1 MKKFSFNSKAF
12 GKWIILPAL
21 AIITFTIDSCKKES
35 GIGSTSPTISSN
47 TSSKKAKLNGNVSKA
62 LRDLVISGAVSNQ
75 QSSSGSGSNSY
86 SNTSIAVTTYS
97 TPSAN
102 VYSWS
107 DPTSG
112 ASYTLSES
120 TGGGGLGQLAYNGK
134 SFDYNYVLCIKA
146 SVGDATWDGFFNGR
160 DLRGVVAIDGE
171 IMDTDFSLKNL
182 AIFLVSTTGGEGT
195 YDFIDW
201 DSQTFTGGDA
211 IGELLDFS
219 DVTNNTLA
227 GMDQAKFY
235 ITSNGSIDVTET
247 SFTMSSNA
255 KVTDMMSGAEYPID
269 GSISCE

>member
-1 MKKFSFNSKAF
+1 MKKISLNSKAF

-21 AIITFTIDSCKKES
+21 ALITLTIDSCKKES
-35 GIGSTSPTISSN
+35 GIGSTTPTVSSA
-47 TSSKKAKLNGNVSKA
+47 TAEKKAKLDGNVSKA
-62 LRDLVISGAVSNQ
+62 LRDLVISGAVSND
-75 QSSSGSGSNSY
+75 QSGAGSGSSSY
-86 SNTSIAVTTYS
+86 SNTSLNVTTYS

-107 DPTSG
+107 DPTTG

-120 TGGGGLGQLAYNGK
+120 TTGGGLGQLSYNGK
-134 SFDYNYVLCIKA
+134 SFDYNYVMCIKA
-146 SVGDATWDGFFNGR
+146 NAGDAMWDGFFSGR

-201 DSQTFTGGDA
+201 DSQHFTSGDA

-235 ITSNGSIDVTET
+235 ITSNGSIEVTET

-255 KVTDMMSGAEYPID
+255 KVTDVMTGAEYAID